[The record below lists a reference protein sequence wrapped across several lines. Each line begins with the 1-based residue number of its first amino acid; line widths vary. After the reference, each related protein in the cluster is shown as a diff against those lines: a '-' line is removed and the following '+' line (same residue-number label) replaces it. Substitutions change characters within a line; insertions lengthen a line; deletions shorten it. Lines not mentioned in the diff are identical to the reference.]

1 MTAEGSKCG
10 AVPVLYML
18 GGVGD
23 DFDAYPSV
31 RKTDEGDR
39 TGFMDDRLCALL
51 VRKTMGDGD
60 VTVTF
65 RIDARH
71 LTAEELA
78 VRGSVTEL
86 VESDVVVNHLMKDG
100 VFDEGF
106 GQVDAGIDAEDEVLV
121 SVASKESL
129 LAPDKGEFA
138 EEALGMGELD
148 GNRW

>member
-1 MTAEGSKCG
+1 MA
-10 AVPVLYML
+10 
-18 GGVGD
+18 
-23 DFDAYPSV
+23 
-31 RKTDEGDR
+31 
-39 TGFMDDRLCALL
+39 
-51 VRKTMGDGD
+51 
-60 VTVTF
+60 VTF

-71 LTAEELA
+71 LTAEEPA

-100 VFDEGF
+100 VLDECF
-106 GQVDAGIDAEDEVLV
+106 RQVDAGVDAEDEVLV

>member
-51 VRKTMGDGD
+51 VRKTMGNGD

-138 EEALGMGELD
+138 EEALRVGEFD
-148 GNRW
+148 RNRW